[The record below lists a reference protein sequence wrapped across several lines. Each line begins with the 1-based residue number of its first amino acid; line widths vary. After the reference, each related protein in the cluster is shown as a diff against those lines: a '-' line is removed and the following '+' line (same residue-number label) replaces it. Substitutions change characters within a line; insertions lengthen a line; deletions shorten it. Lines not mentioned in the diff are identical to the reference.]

1 MPLEKLVPKQ
11 IVTMGVSAVRSLVVC
26 SLGSILVCPARR
38 PGVGAGSLWTPRV
51 CELGTEAA
59 TTGSSFIVMYAQEV
73 TVHGKLMVVTTSN
86 SGSSLLSLGGM
97 VLLTF

>member
-11 IVTMGVSAVRSLVVC
+11 IVTLGVSAVRSLVVF

-59 TTGSSFIVMYAQEV
+59 TTGSSFIVV
-73 TVHGKLMVVTTSN
+73 TRSFVQLVLIFDFNPAMAVLCFF
-86 SGSSLLSLGGM
+86 SL
-97 VLLTF
+97 